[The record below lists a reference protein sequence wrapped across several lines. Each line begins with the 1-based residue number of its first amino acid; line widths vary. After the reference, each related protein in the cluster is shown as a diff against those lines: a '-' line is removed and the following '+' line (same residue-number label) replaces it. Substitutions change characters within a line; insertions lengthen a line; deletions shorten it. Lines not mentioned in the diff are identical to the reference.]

1 MFSNGKNGYLNT
13 LQILCIQQNFGI
25 SKGGE
30 YLYKLFDILPKQTT
44 CEMEALQVQ
53 VYIEQYFTMNREL
66 DYSVTRNDFGYVLIC
81 WKTLFLRVSY

>member
-30 YLYKLFDILPKQTT
+30 YLYKLFDILPK
-44 CEMEALQVQ
+44 
-53 VYIEQYFTMNREL
+53 
-66 DYSVTRNDFGYVLIC
+66 
-81 WKTLFLRVSY
+81 